1 MPQDINARIKELQ
14 EKILSK
20 RQQIDFERLNLAN
33 AAQLSDENRENPD
46 SMEEAK
52 NFNDPIENAV
62 DKGEVKSLD
71 KSEKELDELINELN
85 TLRKS

>member
-1 MPQDINARIKELQ
+1 MTQDNNARIKELQ

-20 RQQIDFERLNLAN
+20 RQQIDFERLNLVN
-33 AAQLSDENRENPD
+33 ATQLSDENTENPD

-62 DKGEVKSLD
+62 DKGEVKSLER
-71 KSEKELDELINELN
+71 SEKELDELINELN
-85 TLRKS
+85 ALRNS